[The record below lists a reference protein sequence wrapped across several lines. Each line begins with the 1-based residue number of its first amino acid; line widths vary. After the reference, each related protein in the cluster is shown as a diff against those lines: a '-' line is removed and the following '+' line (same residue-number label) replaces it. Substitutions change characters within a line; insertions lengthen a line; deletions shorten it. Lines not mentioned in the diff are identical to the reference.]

1 MWDEQL
7 IGFHRQLLLQ
17 AKAPRGI
24 EVLHPYQDVYTMSL
38 CTKFFRKYYHDNKP
52 RRLMLGINPGRFGS
66 GITGISFTDPVR
78 LENDCGIP
86 NNFTKRG
93 ELSSDFIY
101 RMIAAYGG
109 PADFYS
115 RQLISAAS
123 PLGFVRAGKNI
134 NYYDESKLQQA
145 VTPFISDSI
154 SRLMNMGCDR
164 KKIPIAKSSILKKQ
178 NEKPSTAKIDEI
190 ESKPCRQHSSNL
202 DKMNRTVV
210 VTTIA
215 EKATSVLLLK

>member
-164 KKIPIAKSSILKKQ
+164 KKGFCIGEGKNYAFLSELNQVHGWFDEVIALAHPRFIMQYKRKQ
-178 NEKPSTAKIDEI
+178 LTSYID
-190 ESKPCRQHSSNL
+190 RYL
-202 DKMNRTVV
+202 AALAD
-210 VTTIA
+210 
-215 EKATSVLLLK
+215 

>member
-1 MWDEQL
+1 
-7 IGFHRQLLLQ
+7 
-17 AKAPRGI
+17 
-24 EVLHPYQDVYTMSL
+24 
-38 CTKFFRKYYHDNKP
+38 
-52 RRLMLGINPGRFGS
+52 MLGINPGRFGS

-164 KKIPIAKSSILKKQ
+164 KKGFCIGEGKNYAFLSELNQVHGWFDEVIALAHPRFIMQYKRKQ
-178 NEKPSTAKIDEI
+178 LTSYID
-190 ESKPCRQHSSNL
+190 RYL
-202 DKMNRTVV
+202 AALAD
-210 VTTIA
+210 
-215 EKATSVLLLK
+215 

>member
-1 MWDEQL
+1 
-7 IGFHRQLLLQ
+7 
-17 AKAPRGI
+17 
-24 EVLHPYQDVYTMSL
+24 
-38 CTKFFRKYYHDNKP
+38 
-52 RRLMLGINPGRFGS
+52 MLGINPGRFGS

-78 LENDCGIP
+78 LENDCGLP
-86 NNFTKRG
+86 NDFAKRG

-164 KKIPIAKSSILKKQ
+164 KKGFCIGEGKNYAFLSELNQVHCWFDEVIALAHPRFIMQYKRKQ
-178 NEKPSTAKIDEI
+178 LTSYID
-190 ESKPCRQHSSNL
+190 RYL
-202 DKMNRTVV
+202 AALAD
-210 VTTIA
+210 
-215 EKATSVLLLK
+215 